1 MGLSFLAPFFF
12 AGLAALLVPI
22 LVHLTY
28 RQKATVVPFPSLM
41 FVQKVPFKSMR
52 RQKIRHWML
61 FLLRCAALTL
71 VVLAFSRPFLNTASI
86 PSVLSSAS
94 REVVILLDNSHSMS
108 YTGRWETAQQAVRG
122 IINDLNPSDRV
133 SLATFSDAA
142 QLVVRSTPEPSV
154 IHSALD
160 AIGPSNR
167 STRYAPA
174 IGIAQQLLIESDLPT
189 KEIVLITDYQ
199 RTGWDRAQATQ
210 LPEGTILTGID
221 VHEEIARNLSV
232 ATVVLQREATT
243 VPEQFVVTARIVNQG
258 DEPTENV
265 DVTLSIADKV
275 VDEHSIT
282 LGPNSATTVQFLP
295 QAVNSEPLE
304 GAVSINSSNR
314 LEGNSSDH
322 LPGDDTFYFIVNP
335 GETLKVLLV
344 ENNNSHETD
353 SLFIE
358 RALSVATRP
367 AFNVQRAR
375 VNQLQ
380 SGDLADID
388 VIVLNDT
395 AFPSGA
401 VGAELRNFVETGGG
415 VFIAMGELVHPS
427 GWQAE
432 DARALAPRLGD
443 DVVDRNAEFGGV
455 LASYN
460 RDHPVFEIFSTP
472 RSGDFTAASFYR
484 YWKLDP
490 DMGDLVIASFDDGA
504 PALVVRPA
512 RLGRVLIWP
521 TTLDRFWNDLVLHG
535 QVFVPFIQQAARY
548 VAGYEAPESWHTVGN
563 NIRLGALDELEFPE
577 GTAVELMTPRGNRM
591 DLIATGMAPGAAITS
606 EITDR
611 VPVDDPGFY
620 ALKWSDGDNEHMLT
634 VAANLDRM
642 ESDLSKL
649 DPEELTAALTYGAI
663 GSGDRSLANQVAP
676 ESREARQA
684 WWWYL
689 LVLVFVLLATD
700 TALSNSLSP
709 RSASRST

>member
-28 RQKATVVPFPSLM
+28 RQKATIVPFPSLM

-52 RQKIRHWML
+52 RQKIRHWIL

-71 VVLAFSRPFLNTASI
+71 VVLAFSRPFLNKASI
-86 PSVLSSAS
+86 ASVLSPAS

-108 YTGRWETAQQAVRG
+108 YTGRWETALQATRR
-122 IINDLNPSDRV
+122 IINDLSPSDRV

-160 AIGPSNR
+160 VIGPSNR

-174 IGIAQQLLIESDLPT
+174 IGIAQQLLIESDLPA

-199 RTGWDRAQATQ
+199 RTGWDRDQAIQ
-210 LPEGTILTGID
+210 LPEGTTLTGID
-221 VHEEIARNLSV
+221 VHEEIGQNLSV
-232 ATVVLQREATT
+232 ATVALQRETTT
-243 VPEQFVVTARIVNQG
+243 VPETFVVTARIVNQG
-258 DEPTENV
+258 DEPTKNV

-275 VDEHSIT
+275 VDQHSIS
-282 LGPNSATTVQFLP
+282 LSPNSATTVQFLP
-295 QAVNSEPLE
+295 QSVNSEALE
-304 GAVSINSSNR
+304 GAVSINSSNG
-314 LEGNSSDH
+314 LEGNSRDH

-344 ENNNSHETD
+344 ENNNGHETD

-367 AFNVQRAR
+367 AFHVQRTR

-380 SGDLADID
+380 SDDLADID

-395 AFPSGA
+395 AFPSRATGA
-401 VGAELRNFVETGGG
+401 ALRNFVESGGG
-415 VFIAMGELVHPS
+415 VFIAIGELAHPS

-432 DARALAPRLGD
+432 DARALAPRFGN

-455 LASYN
+455 LASYD

-484 YWKLDP
+484 YWRLEP
-490 DMGDLVIASFDDGA
+490 AMGDLVLASFDDGT
-504 PALVVRPA
+504 PALVARPA

-535 QVFVPFIQQAARY
+535 QVFVPFIQQATRY

-563 NIRLGALDELEFPE
+563 NIRLVALDELRFPE
-577 GTAVELMTPRGNRM
+577 GTTVELMTPRGNRM
-591 DLIATGMAPGAAITS
+591 DLIATGMAPGAASTNETS
-606 EITDR
+606 DR
-611 VPVDDPGFY
+611 IPVGDPGFY
-620 ALKWSDGDNEHMLT
+620 TLKWSDGDSDHTLT

-676 ESREARQA
+676 ESREARQG

-700 TALSNSLSP
+700 TALSNYLSP
-709 RSASRST
+709 RSASSST

>member
-52 RQKIRHWML
+52 RQKIRHWIL

-71 VVLAFSRPFLNTASI
+71 VVLAFSRPFLNTVSI
-86 PSVLSSAS
+86 ASVLSPAS

-108 YTGRWETAQQAVRG
+108 YTGRWETAQQAARG

-142 QLVVRSTPEPSV
+142 QLVVRSTPEPS
-154 IHSALD
+154 IIYRALD
-160 AIGPSNR
+160 VIGPSNR

-174 IGIAQQLLIESDLPT
+174 IGIAQQLLIESDLPA

-199 RTGWDRAQATQ
+199 RTGWDRDQAIQ
-210 LPEGTILTGID
+210 LPEATTLTGID
-221 VHEEIARNLSV
+221 VHEDVASNLSV

-243 VPEQFVVTARIVNQG
+243 VPEKFVVTARIVNQG
-258 DEPTENV
+258 DEPAENV
-265 DVTLSIADKV
+265 VATLSIADEV
-275 VDEHSIT
+275 VDEHTLT
-282 LGPNSATTVQFLP
+282 LGSNSASTFQFQP
-295 QAVNSEPLE
+295 QSVSSEALE
-304 GAVSINSSNR
+304 GTVSINSSG
-314 LEGNSSDH
+314 LEENSRDH

-344 ENNNSHETD
+344 ENNNGHETD

-367 AFNVQRAR
+367 AFHVQRTR

-388 VIVLNDT
+388 VVVLNDT
-395 AFPSGA
+395 AFPSDAAGSA
-401 VGAELRNFVETGGG
+401 LRNFVESGGG
-415 VFIAMGELVHPS
+415 VFIAIGELAHPS

-432 DARALAPRLGD
+432 DARALAPRFGS

-455 LASYN
+455 LASYD

-484 YWKLDP
+484 YWRLEP
-490 DMGDLVIASFDDGA
+490 DEGDLVLAGFDDGA
-504 PALVVRPA
+504 PALLARPVG
-512 RLGRVLIWP
+512 LGRVLIWP
-521 TTLDRFWNDLVLHG
+521 TTLDRFWSDLVVHG
-535 QVFVPFIQQAARY
+535 QVFVPFIQQATRY
-548 VAGYEAPESWHTVGN
+548 VAGYEAPESWHTVGDS
-563 NIRLGALDELEFPE
+563 IRLVALDELQFPE
-577 GTAVELMTPRGNRM
+577 GTEVELVTPGGNRI
-591 DLIATGMAPGAAITS
+591 DLIATGMAPGATITRETS
-606 EITDR
+606 DR
-611 VPVDDPGFY
+611 IPVDDPGFY
-620 ALKWSDGDNEHMLT
+620 TLRWSDDDSDYTRT

-649 DPEELTAALTYGAI
+649 DPEELTAALTYGTVTAE
-663 GSGDRSLANQVAP
+663 DRGLTNQVTP
-676 ESREARQA
+676 ENREARQA

-689 LVLVFVLLATD
+689 LVLVFVLLAAE
-700 TALSNSLSP
+700 TALSNYLSP
-709 RSASRST
+709 GSAPGTT

>member
-52 RQKIRHWML
+52 RQKIRHWIL

-71 VVLAFSRPFLNTASI
+71 VVLAFSRPFLNTVSI
-86 PSVLSSAS
+86 ASVLSPAS

-108 YTGRWETAQQAVRG
+108 YTGRWETAQQAARG

-142 QLVVRSTPEPSV
+142 QLVVRSTPEPS
-154 IHSALD
+154 IIYRALD
-160 AIGPSNR
+160 VIGPSNR

-174 IGIAQQLLIESDLPT
+174 IGIAQQLLIESDLPA

-199 RTGWDRAQATQ
+199 RTGWDRDQAIQ
-210 LPEGTILTGID
+210 LPEATTLTGID
-221 VHEEIARNLSV
+221 VHEDVASNLSV

-243 VPEQFVVTARIVNQG
+243 VPEKFVVTARIVNQG
-258 DEPTENV
+258 DEPAENV
-265 DVTLSIADKV
+265 VATLSIADEV
-275 VDEHSIT
+275 VDEHTLT
-282 LGPNSATTVQFLP
+282 LGSNSASTFQFQP
-295 QAVNSEPLE
+295 QSVSSEALE
-304 GAVSINSSNR
+304 GTVSINSSG
-314 LEGNSSDH
+314 LEENSRDH

-344 ENNNSHETD
+344 ENNNGHETD

-358 RALSVATRP
+358 GALSVATRP
-367 AFNVQRAR
+367 AFHVQRTR

-388 VIVLNDT
+388 AIVLNDT
-395 AFPSGA
+395 AFPSGSA
-401 VGAELRNFVETGGG
+401 GAALRNFVESGGG
-415 VFIAMGELVHPS
+415 VFIAIGELAHPS
-427 GWQAE
+427 EWQHD
-432 DARALAPRLGD
+432 DARALAPRFGGD
-443 DVVDRNAEFGGV
+443 VIDRNAEFGGV
-455 LASYN
+455 LASYD
-460 RDHPVFEIFSTP
+460 RDHPIFEIFSTP

-484 YWKLDP
+484 YWRLEP
-490 DMGDLVIASFDDGA
+490 AMGDLVLAGFDDGT
-504 PALVVRPA
+504 PALVARPA

-535 QVFVPFIQQAARY
+535 QVFVPFIQQATRY

-563 NIRLGALDELEFPE
+563 NIRLVALDELQFPE

-591 DLIATGMAPGAAITS
+591 DLIATGMAPGAATTS
-606 EITDR
+606 ETSDR
-611 VPVDDPGFY
+611 IPVDDPGFY
-620 ALKWSDGDNEHMLT
+620 TLKWSDDDSEHTRT

-700 TALSNSLSP
+700 TALSNYLSP
-709 RSASRST
+709 RSASSST